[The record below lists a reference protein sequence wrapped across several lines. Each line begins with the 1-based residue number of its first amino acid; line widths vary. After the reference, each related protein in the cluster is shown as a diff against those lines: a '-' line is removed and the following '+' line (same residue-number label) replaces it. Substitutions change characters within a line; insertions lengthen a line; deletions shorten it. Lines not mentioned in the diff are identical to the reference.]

1 VLPDTVASST
11 AKAALLAFMRNMA
24 VKVGPYN
31 ITANAIVP
39 AMVMTE
45 GNAYMPHAALEAI
58 TARTPLGHI
67 ATPEEIAGVVAF
79 LAGEDSRFVTG
90 TCLTVD
96 GGISL
101 HA

>member
-1 VLPDTVASST
+1 
-11 AKAALLAFMRNMA
+11 MRNMA
-24 VKVGPYN
+24 VEAGPFN
-31 ITANAIVP
+31 ITANAIAP

-45 GNAYMPHAALEAI
+45 GNAYMPHAALQAI
-58 TARTPLGHI
+58 EARTPLQRI
-67 ATPEEIAGVVAF
+67 AMPEDVAGVVAF